1 MTNYPGE
8 TPTTVNFVLVNM
20 IWTIII
26 KVDGKDVETK
36 KYKNTDSFQK
46 IWNPDVQVQRI
57 DLNMFDED
65 DKPKKI
71 VQFFFLDAKNK
82 I

>member
-8 TPTTVNFVLVNM
+8 TPTTVNFVLINM

-36 KYKNTDSFQK
+36 KYKNTDSF
-46 IWNPDVQVQRI
+46 
-57 DLNMFDED
+57 
-65 DKPKKI
+65 
-71 VQFFFLDAKNK
+71 
-82 I
+82 